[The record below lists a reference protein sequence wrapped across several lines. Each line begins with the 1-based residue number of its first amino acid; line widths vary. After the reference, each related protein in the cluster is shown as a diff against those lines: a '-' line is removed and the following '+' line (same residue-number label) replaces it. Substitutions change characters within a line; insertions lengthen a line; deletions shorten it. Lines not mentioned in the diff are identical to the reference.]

1 MSTQPPCPRETGR
14 GCYHRDVEPNELVPL
29 PLGRA
34 RRLEAAPLANSAG
47 DHAVLVRQGE
57 EPRALL
63 TTEKDDRLVLIPL
76 DDRSE
81 MRVDGDALAIWLTQG
96 SLRPER
102 PSLAG
107 WATAAGMVLLLVV
120 IGLAILGSLTF
131 FDWLFTS
138 LGVIR

>member
-1 MSTQPPCPRETGR
+1 
-14 GCYHRDVEPNELVPL
+14 VEPSDLAPL

-34 RRLEAAPLANSAG
+34 RRLEAAPLANTDG
-47 DHAVLVRQGE
+47 DHAVLIRQDDG
-57 EPRALL
+57 PRALL
-63 TTEKDDRLVLIPL
+63 TAEGSDDRLVLIPL
-76 DDRSE
+76 DERAE

-107 WATAAGMVLLLVV
+107 WATAAGMLLLLVV
-120 IGLAILGSLTF
+120 IGFAILGSLTF
-131 FDWLFTS
+131 FDWLFRS

>member
-1 MSTQPPCPRETGR
+1 MAAATIAS
-14 GCYHRDVEPNELVPL
+14 VEPPDLPPL

-34 RRLEAAPLANSAG
+34 GRLEAAPLANSDG
-47 DHAVLVRQGE
+47 DHAVLIRQGD

-63 TTEKDDRLVLIPL
+63 TAEARDDRLVLIPL

-81 MRVDGDALAIWLTQG
+81 LRVDGDALAIWLTQG

-102 PSLAG
+102 PDLAG

-120 IGLAILGSLTF
+120 IGFAILGSLTF
-131 FDWLFTS
+131 FDWLFRG
-138 LGVIR
+138 LGVIG